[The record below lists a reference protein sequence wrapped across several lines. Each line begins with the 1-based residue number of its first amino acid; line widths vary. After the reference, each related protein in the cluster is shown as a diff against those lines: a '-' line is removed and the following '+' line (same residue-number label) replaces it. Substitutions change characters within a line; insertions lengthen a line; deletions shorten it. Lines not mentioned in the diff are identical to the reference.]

1 MERARLTKTFLLL
14 LITIFCLPA
23 WGQEATNISGR
34 VVDDAGEPM
43 IGVSIVEKG
52 TTNATVTDLDGNF
65 KLAVQRGATLV
76 VSYVGYTTQEVRAAQ
91 GMKIILKENARVF
104 DEVVVVGYGI
114 QKKSSVTGAI
124 SQVKAEDMEN
134 RTITN
139 AKQALQGKTAG
150 VQLVS
155 ASASPGSSPT
165 VRIRGFSSN
174 VGSDPLYVVDGV
186 RMTDIGGIDPN
197 DIASMEILKDAASA
211 AIYGAEAGN
220 GVVLITTKKG
230 KAGEGRISY
239 SFQYV
244 GQSLAKLPKLLNA
257 SEYTQYMR
265 EGNTFTQEF
274 INANWDR
281 TTDTDWLDVAFEN
294 SKMTKHNLAFTGG
307 GERGNYYLS
316 LSYLDNDGIVK
327 GDADTYQRLT
337 ATVNSEYKIK
347 DWLKV
352 GTTNQIEKYNLRQV
366 STNNEYGSL
375 LTAVM
380 MMDPLTPNVYTGTLP
395 FHVQNALSMHKH
407 LLTDADGHYY
417 GISPFYLGEQY
428 HPMIMRDNTVGKTS
442 GFTVNG
448 SIYAD
453 FTPLRGFTFTSRLG
467 YRLSGTR
474 QSNTQLPFY
483 GNGVQSRDY
492 VSHNAQSNTAI
503 YYQWENF
510 ANYMR
515 SFGRHNV
522 NGMVGMS
529 YQETTTDFVR
539 GELNAKGE
547 NALLKNDPLFF
558 FLKYGSPSATKAVD
572 GEKLRSARLSYFG
585 RLSYDY
591 ANRYYAQF
599 SLRADAA
606 DLALL
611 PHNTRWGYF
620 PAASIGWTISEES
633 FFAPLRNTINS
644 LKLRASWGQNGSLSA
659 LGNYSYSTTMEQ
671 NGLYPFLTGNVY
683 VRGANPTALGNDDLK
698 WETSEQADLG
708 IDAYALDSRLNFSV
722 DYFNKKT
729 KDLLIW
735 KTTPSLS
742 IGGETSPINAGNVS
756 NKGFELE
763 LGWRD
768 NIKGFSYG
776 IRANLAT
783 ISNKVTYIDPSISRL
798 PGSTFHTYTVTYF
811 EKDYPVYYFRG
822 YKFAGIDAASGNPT
836 FEDLDNSGEVND
848 GDLTYIG
855 DAIPD
860 FTYGITLTAAYRG
873 FDLTVFGTGSQGNDI
888 FNCINRPDYA
898 ASNKQKE
905 LFFDDRWTP
914 THTNATQPR
923 AGATNMDKYATSSAM
938 VFDGS
943 YFKIKQ
949 IQLGYTLP
957 KQWTSKLFI
966 NNARIYL
973 SMDDFFTFTKYK
985 GFDPEAS
992 ANATSGMG
1000 IDKGAYPNSKKLVIG
1015 FNIDF

>member
-34 VVDDAGEPM
+34 VVDDAEEPM

-186 RMTDIGGIDPN
+186 RMADIGGIDPN

-230 KAGEGRISY
+230 KVGEGRISY

-417 GISPFYLGEQY
+417 GISPFYLGEQF

-671 NGLYPFLTGNVY
+671 KGLYPFLTGNVY

-783 ISNKVTYIDPSISRL
+783 P
-798 PGSTFHTYTVTYF
+798 
-811 EKDYPVYYFRG
+811 
-822 YKFAGIDAASGNPT
+822 
-836 FEDLDNSGEVND
+836 
-848 GDLTYIG
+848 
-855 DAIPD
+855 
-860 FTYGITLTAAYRG
+860 
-873 FDLTVFGTGSQGNDI
+873 
-888 FNCINRPDYA
+888 
-898 ASNKQKE
+898 
-905 LFFDDRWTP
+905 
-914 THTNATQPR
+914 
-923 AGATNMDKYATSSAM
+923 
-938 VFDGS
+938 
-943 YFKIKQ
+943 
-949 IQLGYTLP
+949 
-957 KQWTSKLFI
+957 
-966 NNARIYL
+966 
-973 SMDDFFTFTKYK
+973 
-985 GFDPEAS
+985 
-992 ANATSGMG
+992 
-1000 IDKGAYPNSKKLVIG
+1000 
-1015 FNIDF
+1015 